1 MKKVGFGLS
10 MLRPVR
16 FVIVAITCALLFFSN
31 TVAAS
36 ATVGTNTS
44 NPKEAT
50 TQLLETQKRTDEAS
64 AKPPLSAEDQIE
76 ATKGGGL
83 NEIQGTADIEKMK
96 RPENSRNAT
105 TVEDEVKNLLNK
117 VTGND

>member
-16 FVIVAITCALLFFSN
+16 FVILAMTCALLFFSN
-31 TVAAS
+31 AFPAA
-36 ATVGTNTS
+36 ATVGTNPS
-44 NPKEAT
+44 NPNEAT
-50 TQLLETQKRTDEAS
+50 TQLLETQKRTDAIS
-64 AKPPLSAEDQIE
+64 TQPPPTAQDQIE

-117 VTGND
+117 VTGNK